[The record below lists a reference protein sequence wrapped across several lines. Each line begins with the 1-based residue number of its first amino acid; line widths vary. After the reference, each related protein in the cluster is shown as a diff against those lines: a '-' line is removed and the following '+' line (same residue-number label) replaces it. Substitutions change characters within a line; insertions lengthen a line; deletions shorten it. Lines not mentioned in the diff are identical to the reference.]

1 MLKVVSVEVWDEAQA
16 QAQASVQA
24 QAQVGVVVVA
34 ENNID
39 FSKA

>member
-1 MLKVVSVEVWDEAQA
+1 MLKVVSVEVWDEA

>member
-1 MLKVVSVEVWDEAQA
+1 MLKVVSIEVWDEA